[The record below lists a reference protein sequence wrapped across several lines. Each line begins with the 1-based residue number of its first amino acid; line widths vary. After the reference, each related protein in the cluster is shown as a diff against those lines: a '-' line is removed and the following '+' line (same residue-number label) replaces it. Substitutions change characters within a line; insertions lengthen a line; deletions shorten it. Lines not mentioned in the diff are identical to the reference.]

1 MPSVPKLEFAGGKW
15 SVRAFRITLTS
26 GQLTVN
32 PVNASFSSHCVTAV
46 AARRTRRPH
55 SSIYWTRSRRRDQP
69 HRGRTVLIAEWMNYE
84 IVVHSAHAGCDLGRV
99 HPSVD
104 DGARLH
110 PQMPPVSALR
120 SAPKSQRDFPSSAPR
135 LRWASSYK
143 SISDCV
149 EKSGCECGWAEVASD
164 RLVLHTV

>member
-26 GQLTVN
+26 GQLTLN

-110 PQMPPVSALR
+110 LRVSKVSVLRPAPKTPAQPSKLSLCVSALG
-120 SAPKSQRDFPSSAPR
+120 AI
-135 LRWASSYK
+135 YK
-143 SISDCV
+143 SISDGG
-149 EKSGCECGWAEVASD
+149 ENPGCECDWAQADVI
-164 RLVLHTV
+164 V